1 MPVTLTDGAAGAAA
15 DAIGRIPRTR
25 LVDKAAEVL
34 RGAIL
39 GGRLAPGSR
48 IRQLALAGQLGISRT
63 PLREALARLEVEGL
77 VRLLPAGGVEVARF
91 DPQAA
96 IELYDVREVLDGLA
110 ARRAA
115 ERGDR
120 AAAEGLRRHQ
130 WAMRACLD
138 RKDAHEWFTHHV
150 AFHEGIFLASGNARL
165 VGMLSVV
172 RQAAQRFHGL
182 LLTTPNRLAV
192 AFEEHEAI
200 LRAIEGRDP
209 ERAEALARLHIRNAK
224 SVVAARMAAEIQAH
238 ES

>member
-1 MPVTLTDGAAGAAA
+1 MRLTVTDAAGLGGVA
-15 DAIGRIPRTR
+15 DAFGRIPRTR

-39 GGRLAPGSR
+39 AGELEPGGR
-48 IRQLALAGQLGISRT
+48 IRQLALAERLGISRT

-115 ERGDR
+115 ERGD
-120 AAAEGLRRHQ
+120 AAALAGLRRHQ
-130 WAMRACLD
+130 EAMRGCLE
-138 RKDAHEWFTHHV
+138 RTDAHDWFTHHV

-165 VGMLSVV
+165 VTLISIV

-182 LLTTPNRLAV
+182 LLTTPNRLAI
-192 AFEEHEAI
+192 AFGEHEAI
-200 LRAIEGRDP
+200 LRAVEERDP
-209 ERAEALARLHIRNAK
+209 ERAERLARLHISNAK
-224 SVVAARMAAEIQAH
+224 VIVAGKMGEGKG
-238 ES
+238 